1 MPRPS
6 SPGGGAS
13 PPESAELRAL
23 VAALSPDVRTTVVP
37 GLVDEIVE
45 RIRAAIPAYARPP
58 GSAYNHVIRT
68 AVERNVLGFLDWLA
82 DPARPLDRR
91 DELCRKMG
99 AFEVMEGR
107 PLTVIQSA
115 YRAATQVAWSRIRAL
130 LDDRVASVLAVSAL
144 AEAVITYMDDAAAL
158 SREGYERAKAEAC
171 DGRAAARL
179 ALLRALVG
187 PASSAVPDPA
197 ADWPLP
203 DEVTLVALPSGTLPV
218 CPLLDADVLLDPE
231 DPAPYLLVPGPLTGD
246 RRAMLEAA
254 LAGERAAVGL
264 TVPRARAADSLR
276 WARRLLDL
284 KDVLHDGTLTLC
296 EDHLMSL
303 WLLADGALMDQMTR
317 RGLAPLA
324 PLSERRRL
332 PLVDTLAVWLRTRAP
347 ATRISEELGV
357 HVQTVRYRMRVL
369 EHLLGDELADPG
381 TRFAIEAALRTHRL
395 RARSLGARPAP
406 CPPGTG
412 T

>member
-1 MPRPS
+1 MPRPL
-6 SPGGGAS
+6 S
-13 PPESAELRAL
+13 PPESDDLRKL

-58 GSAYNHVIRT
+58 GSAYNRVLHT

-82 DPARPLDRR
+82 DPSRPLDRR

-99 AFEVMEGR
+99 AFEAMEGR
-107 PLTVIQSA
+107 PLTVLQSA
-115 YRAATQVAWSRIRAL
+115 YRAATQVAWSRIRAM

-144 AEAVITYMDDAAAL
+144 AEAVIDYMDEAAAL
-158 SREGYERAKAEAC
+158 SREGYEKAKAEEC
-171 DGRAAARL
+171 GGRAAARL
-179 ALLRALVG
+179 ALLRALVA
-187 PASSAVPDPA
+187 PAPSVEPDPA

-203 DEVTLVALPSGTLPV
+203 DEVTLVALPAGTLPV
-218 CPLLDADVLLDPE
+218 SPLLDADVLLDPE
-231 DPAPYLLVPGPLTGD
+231 DPAPYLLVPGPLTGE

-254 LAGERAAVGL
+254 LAGDRAAVGL

-284 KDVLHDGTLTLC
+284 GDVLHDGTLTLC

-303 WLLADGALMDQMTR
+303 WLLADGALIDQITR

-324 PLSERRRL
+324 PLSDRRRQ

-381 TRFAIEAALRTHRL
+381 TRFAVETALRAHRL
-395 RARSLGARPAP
+395 RARGAGDRPVP
-406 CPPGTG
+406 CPPDTG
-412 T
+412 D

>member
-1 MPRPS
+1 MPTPL
-6 SPGGGAS
+6 SPQ
-13 PPESAELRAL
+13 ESDQLHTL
-23 VAALSPDVRTTVVP
+23 VAALSPDARTTVVP
-37 GLVDEIVE
+37 DLVDEIVE

-58 GSAYNHVIRT
+58 GSAYNRVLRT

-82 DPARPLDRR
+82 DPAEPLDRR

-99 AFEVMEGR
+99 AFEAMEGR
-107 PLTVIQSA
+107 PLTVLQSA
-115 YRAATQVAWSRIRAL
+115 YRTATQVAWSRIRAM

-144 AEAVITYMDDAAAL
+144 AEAVIDYMDEAAAL
-158 SREGYERAKAEAC
+158 SREGYEKARTEASEV
-171 DGRAAARL
+171 RAAARL
-179 ALLRALVG
+179 ALLRALVA
-187 PASSAVPDPA
+187 PAASVEPDPD

-203 DEVTLVALPSGTLPV
+203 DEVTLVALPPGTLPV

-231 DPAPYLLVPGPLTGD
+231 DPAPYLLVPGPLTGE
-246 RRAMLEAA
+246 RRTMLEAA
-254 LAGERAAVGL
+254 LAGDRAAVGL
-264 TVPRARAADSLR
+264 TVPRARASDSLR

-284 KDVLHDGTLTLC
+284 GDVLHDGTLTLS

-303 WLLADGALMDQMTR
+303 WLLADGALMDQITR

-324 PLSERRRL
+324 PLSDRRRQ

-381 TRFAIEAALRTHRL
+381 TRFATEAALRAQRL
-395 RARSLGARPAP
+395 RTRPAP
-406 CPPGTG
+406 RPPGDNLIND
-412 T
+412 